1 MCMQAKLAEIQRRN
15 KRNACITI
23 LVLGR
28 NAYISYYISTDA
40 MQQAKLAEIQRRNK
54 RNARMAVR
62 TTERGPARFVLHLL
76 Y

>member
-1 MCMQAKLAEIQRRN
+1 MCTYMQAKLAEIQRRN

-54 RNARMAVR
+54 RNARAF
-62 TTERGPARFVLHLL
+62 ASSLVLGLG
-76 Y
+76 